1 MDGRSSDEPDSRL
14 CGRERG
20 IAGIAASSS
29 GWGGGSSG
37 TSSEAGAKAVVRR
50 RMSVSLAMLPR
61 RRRKGMMADGHG
73 LPPLEAPG
81 AAVREC
87 DQGSVQGS
95 KVVGR
100 ASS

>member
-1 MDGRSSDEPDSRL
+1 MVGRSSDEPDSRV

-20 IAGIAASSS
+20 MTGSSS
-29 GWGGGSSG
+29 GWGGGGSSG

-73 LPPLEAPG
+73 LPPLGAPG
-81 AAVREC
+81 AAVR
-87 DQGSVQGS
+87 V
-95 KVVGR
+95 
-100 ASS
+100 